1 MDEEELIIGISK
13 EEENV
18 KLNFDENDVSG
29 PKNLA

>member
-13 EEENV
+13 EENV
-18 KLNFDENDVSG
+18 KLNFDENNVSG